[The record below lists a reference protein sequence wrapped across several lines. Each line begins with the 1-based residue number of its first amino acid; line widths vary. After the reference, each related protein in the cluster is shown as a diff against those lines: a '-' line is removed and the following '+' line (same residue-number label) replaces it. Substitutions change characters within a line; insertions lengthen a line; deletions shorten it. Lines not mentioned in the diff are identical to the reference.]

1 MGANF
6 ASDLA
11 SGEFVMDLETQMSV
25 HLSSNHYPPVPSSMV
40 APCIAAIH
48 ACNGEGESETDIELP
63 EGILWKGAPSAPA
76 WAIVDGYHLDAWI
89 ECEFEDDAY

>member
-11 SGEFVMDLETQMSV
+11 SNEFVMDLETQV
-25 HLSSNHYPPVPSSMV
+25 GIHLSSNHYPPVPSSMV

-48 ACNGEGESETDIELP
+48 ACSDGDSDADIELP
-63 EGILWKGAPSAPA
+63 EGIFWKGQSSAPA
-76 WAIVDGYHLDAWI
+76 AAIVEGHHLDAWLD
-89 ECEFEDDAY
+89 ESDDY